1 MIPFCLILGDSTAVG
16 TAAALAMSGIQCEMR
31 ARVGASSSD
40 ALRFSP
46 ETLSASFVVIA
57 LGSNDPRSPKLLQ
70 NLDTIRRRTAA
81 SRVVWIAPYNP
92 AASAIVRT
100 VAVTFG
106 DTVVH
111 LNAFRTQDGIHP
123 VSYSSVARMV
133 SAPRPTQRSL
143 GARSISPSAQRL
155 VRQAV
160 VVTF

>member
-70 NLDTIRRRTAA
+70 NLNVIRRRTAA

-106 DTVVH
+106 DTVVR
-111 LNAFRTQDGIHP
+111 LDAFRTQDGIHP
-123 VSYSSVARMV
+123 ISYRSVARVVGLSRSTLSMTGEQ
-133 SAPRPTQRSL
+133 SA
-143 GARSISPSAQRL
+143 SPGPPFA